1 MNRQQL
7 ECLDDAALS
16 RCMERLASAVL
27 LQALGDVCGGTMRER
42 RDAMEWISPFIFR
55 SVNWGKGD
63 RQQLIGKGDVGQFTF
78 ELCCRLI
85 DRHPGTVR
93 KRVLARTGIP
103 APFLARMQDE
113 DVRERLAG

>member
-42 RDAMEWISPFIFR
+42 RDAMEW
-55 SVNWGKGD
+55 
-63 RQQLIGKGDVGQFTF
+63 IGKGDVGQFTF